1 MSPALHA
8 HFERMPCMG
17 RVVNSKLGEI
27 VFPSVRGGYMR
38 RSQCPHCGNA
48 IRVTAGMPG
57 QDFYELKHRAIQ
69 WMVDPIADGGLG
81 LDPAT
86 AAEIVGHDDGGYLIA
101 TVYTKL
107 GQRRALARA
116 QRAMTAYQQRRDG
129 EPPRLEVV
137 GAAA

>member
-1 MSPALHA
+1 MW
-8 HFERMPCMG
+8 
-17 RVVNSKLGEI
+17 
-27 VFPSVRGGYMR
+27 
-38 RSQCPHCGNA
+38 NA
-48 IRVTAGMPG
+48 IRVAAGMPG

-69 WMVDPIADGGLG
+69 WMVDPVADGGLG

-129 EPPRLEVV
+129 EPPRLEVID
-137 GAAA
+137 AAA